1 VNSAALMDTAPGQRV
16 WQRSGTRAGSAWVLV
31 GDLHGDSVL
40 HSPPIDRVVGTT
52 SHRSR
57 RRRTTIGRP
66 RRQADRLSWLWTIR
80 WYRARWAARRALRS
94 R

>member
-1 VNSAALMDTAPGQRV
+1 V
-16 WQRSGTRAGSAWVLV
+16 WQRSGARAGSAWVLV
-31 GDLHGDSVL
+31 GEPNDLNDDSVL
-40 HSPPIDRVVGTT
+40 HGPPIDRATGTT

-57 RRRTTIGRP
+57 RRRPLTA
-66 RRQADRLSWLWTIR
+66 RRYRRADRPSWLWTIR

>member
-1 VNSAALMDTAPGQRV
+1 M
-16 WQRSGTRAGSAWVLV
+16 LV
-31 GDLHGDSVL
+31 AELNDDLDDDSVL
-40 HSPPIDRVVGTT
+40 RGPPIDRVTATT

-57 RRRTTIGRP
+57 RRRP
-66 RRQADRLSWLWTIR
+66 LAARRYRRADRLSWLWTIR